1 MYLQHFGLK
10 ELPFTLTPNTHF
22 FLNMASHHAA
32 YNMLMVS
39 IMNGEGFMKIV
50 GEVGTGKTI
59 LCRKVLNTL
68 SEDERNFETAYIP
81 NPILSPKGLFLAFA
95 EEIGLEASPD
105 IDHHSLLKEIT
116 NRLVERAGQGR
127 KVVLFVDEAHAM
139 PEETL
144 EALRLLTNIETEKA
158 KLLQV
163 ILFAQPEMDVI
174 LNKITLRQLRQR
186 ITFSFDLV
194 ALDREGV
201 DRYINHRLAMAG
213 HNGHAIFTKKSID
226 LLTSV
231 SRGIPR
237 LVNIIA
243 HKALMVAFGKGE
255 RRVDESHIR
264 TAALDTDGVELPSR
278 STAPR
283 IAAVL
288 VTIIGIAAAFFFGG
302 FRL

>member
-39 IMNGEGFMKIV
+39 IMNGEGFMKVV

-95 EEIGLEASPD
+95 EEIGLEASLD

-127 KVVLFVDEAHAM
+127 KVVLFIDEAHAM

-264 TAALDTDGVELPSR
+264 TSALDTDGVELPSQ

-288 VTIIGIAAAFFFGG
+288 VAIIGIAAAFFFGG

>member
-95 EEIGLEASPD
+95 EEIGLEASLD

-264 TAALDTDGVELPSR
+264 TAALDTDGVELPSQ
-278 STAPR
+278 STAPS

-288 VTIIGIAAAFFFGG
+288 VAIIGIAAAFFFGG

>member
-39 IMNGEGFMKIV
+39 IMNGEGFMKVV

-95 EEIGLEASPD
+95 EEIGLDASLD

-127 KVVLFVDEAHAM
+127 KVVLFIDEAHAM

-264 TAALDTDGVELPSR
+264 TSALDTDGVELPSQ
-278 STAPR
+278 STAPS

-288 VTIIGIAAAFFFGG
+288 VAIIGIAAAFFFGG

>member
-39 IMNGEGFMKIV
+39 IMNGEGFMKVV

-95 EEIGLEASPD
+95 EEIGLDASLD

-127 KVVLFVDEAHAM
+127 KVVLFIDEAHAM

-163 ILFAQPEMDVI
+163 ILFAQPEIDVI

-213 HNGHAIFTKKSID
+213 HNGHAIFTTKSIG

-231 SRGIPR
+231 SQGIPR

-264 TAALDTDGVELPSR
+264 TSALDTDGVELPSQ

-288 VTIIGIAAAFFFGG
+288 VAIIGIAAAFFFGG

>member
-10 ELPFTLTPNTHF
+10 ELPFTLTPNTLF

-39 IMNGEGFMKIV
+39 IMNGEGFMKVV

-127 KVVLFVDEAHAM
+127 KVVLFIDEAHAM

-213 HNGHAIFTKKSID
+213 HNGHAIFTTKSID

-264 TAALDTDGVELPSR
+264 TSALDTDGVELPSQ

-283 IAAVL
+283 IAVVL
-288 VTIIGIAAAFFFGG
+288 VAIIGIAAAFFFGG

>member
-95 EEIGLEASPD
+95 EEIGLEASLD

-127 KVVLFVDEAHAM
+127 KVVLFIDEAHAM

>member
-22 FLNMASHHAA
+22 FLNMASHHEA

-39 IMNGEGFMKIV
+39 IMNGEGFMKVV

-68 SEDERNFETAYIP
+68 SEDEVNFETAYIP

-95 EEIGLEASPD
+95 EEQGIEASPD
-105 IDHHSLLKEIT
+105 IDHHSLLKAIT
-116 NRLVERAGQGR
+116 RRLAERAGQGR
-127 KVVLFVDEAHAM
+127 KVVLFIDEAHAM

-163 ILFAQPEMDVI
+163 ILFAQPELDVI
-174 LNKITLRQLRQR
+174 LNKLTLRQLRQR

-194 ALDREGV
+194 ALDRDGV
-201 DRYINHRLAMAG
+201 DRYVNHRLTMAG
-213 HNGHAIFTKKSID
+213 HNGPAVFTKKSIN
-226 LLTSV
+226 LLAKVT
-231 SRGIPR
+231 RGIPR

-255 RRVDESHIR
+255 RGVVDTHIR
-264 TAALDTDGVELPSR
+264 AAAIDTDGVDLPPLNY
-278 STAPR
+278 APR
-283 IAAVL
+283 IAAVF
-288 VTIIGIAAAFFFGG
+288 VAIAGVAAVLYFDG

>member
-39 IMNGEGFMKIV
+39 IMNGEGFMKVV

-95 EEIGLEASPD
+95 EEIGLEASLD

-127 KVVLFVDEAHAM
+127 KVVLFIDEAHAM

-264 TAALDTDGVELPSR
+264 TSALDTDGVELPSR

>member
-10 ELPFTLTPNTHF
+10 ELPLTLTPNTHF

-39 IMNGEGFMKIV
+39 IMNGEGFMKVV

-95 EEIGLEASPD
+95 EEIGLETIPD

-116 NRLVERAGQGR
+116 NRLAERAVQGR
-127 KVVLFVDEAHAM
+127 KVVLFIDEAHAM

-163 ILFAQPEMDVI
+163 ILFAQPEIDMI
-174 LNKITLRQLRQR
+174 LNKTTLRQLRQR
-186 ITFSFDLV
+186 ITFSFTLV

-226 LLTSV
+226 LLAIV

-255 RRVDESHIR
+255 RSVDESHIR
-264 TAALDTDGVELPSR
+264 TATLDTDGVELPSKNY
-278 STAPR
+278 APR

-288 VTIIGIAAAFFFGG
+288 VAIIGSAAAFFFVG
-302 FRL
+302 FKI

>member
-39 IMNGEGFMKIV
+39 IMNGEGFMKVV

-95 EEIGLEASPD
+95 EEIGLDASLD

-127 KVVLFVDEAHAM
+127 KVVLFIDEAHAM

-264 TAALDTDGVELPSR
+264 TSALDTDGVELPSQ

-283 IAAVL
+283 IAVVL
-288 VTIIGIAAAFFFGG
+288 VAIIGIAAAFFFGG

>member
-95 EEIGLEASPD
+95 EEIGLEASLD